1 GAHSVASAAREGG
14 EVGGGAPTAAQGA
27 PIEGRGPPPIPTD
40 GWTREDLNA
49 AVARVQQLY
58 VDTLEDWPTA
68 LRAEPGESDAPRSR
82 AAAARAGQN
91 RRTPIDAAG
100 TS

>member
-1 GAHSVASAAREGG
+1 MISQSGTIDVM
-14 EVGGGAPTAAQGA
+14 VY
-27 PIEGRGPPPIPTD
+27 PPIPTD
-40 GWTREDLNA
+40 SWTREDLDA

-68 LRAEPGESDAPRSR
+68 RQPESGEPEMPSNR
-82 AAAARAGQN
+82 AAAVRAGQN

-100 TS
+100 KS